1 MHEKINVQIVGK
13 NVKETECPCCRN
25 IVLSANDV
33 CDALEI
39 EDADEAVAKLDPD
52 LKCELTIQPDM
63 HESKDSKIRKL
74 PQTEVF
80 INYVGL
86 FSLILQSPS
95 PMAVK
100 LRRFLSDWY
109 LNAIFVYGMD
119 TENDLWMD
127 DLEKLRGEL
136 KEKFEL
142 IPFEFGSMGADAQ

>member
-1 MHEKINVQIVGK
+1 
-13 NVKETECPCCRN
+13 
-25 IVLSANDV
+25 
-33 CDALEI
+33 
-39 EDADEAVAKLDPD
+39 
-52 LKCELTIQPDM
+52 
-63 HESKDSKIRKL
+63 
-74 PQTEVF
+74 
-80 INYVGL
+80 
-86 FSLILQSPS
+86 
-95 PMAVK
+95 MAVK